1 MSNRII
7 LTLTAA
13 SAVALVVAVG
23 SWNQS
28 ETETER
34 TFARI
39 GAPSTD
45 NPPSADKPATRS
57 SDALPGAALL
67 KGVDVM
73 DGITLHPD
81 GKLQYSL
88 QLRHLFDHFL
98 GMAGTPERVPAARET
113 LNQHLQAAAITPSSR
128 EEALQAFD
136 LYVEYLREAEQVGL
150 NSYEA
155 GDLQRTFD
163 VLFGLRRS
171 VLGTPLAE
179 AFFGDEEARE
189 QLIVEQRRVAAD
201 QYLSQAEREA
211 LYAELEEALPPHL
224 QETRRQATAVTRLS
238 QDTAALRSAGAT
250 EAAIQQ
256 MREQQVGYEAAQR
269 LSELDQARAE
279 WASRVEAYQRERDAV
294 LAAGA
299 LPTEEHEAVL
309 GELREQFFTEHEM
322 RRISALDR
330 TAASH

>member
-23 SWNQS
+23 SWNQA

-34 TFARI
+34 TFAPI

-45 NPPSADKPATRS
+45 DPPSADKPATRA

-67 KGVDVM
+67 KGVDVI

-81 GKLQYSL
+81 GELQYSL

-98 GMAGTPERVPAARET
+98 GMAGAPERIAAAREA
-113 LNQHLQAAAITPSSR
+113 LNQHLRSAAINPGSQ
-128 EEALQAFD
+128 EEALHAFD
-136 LYVEYLREAEQVGL
+136 LYVEYLREAEQVEL

-163 VLFGLRRS
+163 VLFSLRRS

-179 AFFGDEEARE
+179 AFFSDKEARE
-189 QLIVEQRRVAAD
+189 QIIVEQQRIAAD
-201 QYLSQAEREA
+201 QHLSEAERER
-211 LYAELEEALPPHL
+211 LYGELEDRLPPHL
-224 QETRRQATAVTRLS
+224 QEIRRQATAMTRLS

-269 LSELDQARAE
+269 LSELDKARAE

-294 LAAGA
+294 LAAGT
-299 LPTEEHEAVL
+299 LPLEEHEAVL
-309 GELREQFFTEHEM
+309 RELREQFFTEREM
-322 RRISALDR
+322 RRIAALDR
-330 TAASH
+330 TAATD